1 MDEAVNACFAFC
13 NYNRLRVAQCPKLC
27 ENDRLPVNPE
37 LVRDLLLQL
46 DPYKPK
52 GPDGIHLR
60 TLKELADVIV
70 RPLSMTFE
78 QSFEPRVVPVD
89 QKLANVPIFKKGKKD
104 DPGNY
109 TLVNLTS
116 VPGKVMKI
124 ALRGIET
131 HLNDNS
137 YWSQPAWFHDRK
149 VLLV

>member
-1 MDEAVNACFAFC
+1 
-13 NYNRLRVAQCPKLC
+13 
-27 ENDRLPVNPE
+27 
-37 LVRDLLLQL
+37 
-46 DPYKPK
+46 
-52 GPDGIHLR
+52 
-60 TLKELADVIV
+60 
-70 RPLSMTFE
+70 MTFE

-109 TLVNLTS
+109 MLVNLTS

-137 YWSQPAWFHDRK
+137 HWSQPAWFHDRR